1 MGQILQDQ
9 TKGVW
14 QPICNRIWDH
24 TGLSTT
30 SCEFRWIHPRI
41 QEGTRD
47 NDHIQSQCYGYCT
60 CALHK
65 YDPERIPFHSFH
77 KLPFHWSQG
86 KQRKR
91 WWCVLV
97 IVLLKLWTFFLSM
110 LKSSYCPCTVLT
122 LHFCF
127 ILPLK
132 RLNSQLNE
140 LLERVGYIPKFP
152 QNDFTVN
159 TFHLNSQ
166 LQRRVRILTLTMTV
180 R

>member
-1 MGQILQDQ
+1 MTMI
-9 TKGVW
+9 TFKANVMV
-14 QPICNRIWDH
+14 IVHVHCI
-24 TGLSTT
+24 SM
-30 SCEFRWIHPRI
+30 I
-41 QEGTRD
+41 QKE
-47 NDHIQSQCYGYCT
+47 
-60 CALHK
+60 
-65 YDPERIPFHSFH
+65 FHSTVFTNFLFTGVREN
-77 KLPFHWSQG
+77 KG
-86 KQRKR
+86 RGDGVRKEEVMA
-91 WWCVLV
+91 CASNIITL
-97 IVLLKLWTFFLSM
+97 ICYEHFFLSM
-110 LKSSYCPCTVLT
+110 LKSSYCQCTVLT